1 MNGAGLILADTSGL
15 IALLDRSDSR
25 HAEVRPY
32 HRNLVVPTT
41 VLTEF
46 DYLATK
52 RVGSALVRDFYR
64 SIENGFVTHASLE
77 EADVRRA
84 LELMDTYE
92 DARIGLADASVIAL
106 AERYR
111 LPRILTLDR
120 RHFLLVKPKGLT
132 HLELLP

>member
-1 MNGAGLILADTSGL
+1 MNRAGLVLADTSGL
-15 IALLDRSDSR
+15 IALLDSSDSR
-25 HAEVRPY
+25 HREVRPY
-32 HRNLVVPTT
+32 HRNLIVPTT

-52 RVGSALVRDFYR
+52 RVGSALVRNFYR
-64 SIENGFVTHASLE
+64 SIEQGSVTHAALE

-92 DARIGLADASVIAL
+92 DARIGFADASVVAL

>member
-1 MNGAGLILADTSGL
+1 MILADTSGL
-15 IALLDRSDSR
+15 IALLDQSDSR
-25 HAEVRPY
+25 HEDVKPY
-32 HRNLVVPTT
+32 YRGLLAPST

-52 RVGSALVRDFYR
+52 RVGSAIVRDFYR
-64 SIENGFVTHASLE
+64 SIEIGFVTH
-77 EADVRRA
+77 VA
-84 LELMDTYE
+84 LEDVDVKRAFELIDIYE
-92 DARIGLADASVIAL
+92 DAHIGFADATIVAL

-120 RHFLLVKPKGLT
+120 RHFNIIRPKGLT